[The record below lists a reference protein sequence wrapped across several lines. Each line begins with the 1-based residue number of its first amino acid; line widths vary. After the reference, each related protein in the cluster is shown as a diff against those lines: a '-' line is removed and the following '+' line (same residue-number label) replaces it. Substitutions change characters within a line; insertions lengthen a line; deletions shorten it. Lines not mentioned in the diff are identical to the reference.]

1 MVAPS
6 LSLIKSPDVWLQ
18 SYLLDIVKWGLGKQ
32 GATMYVPSR
41 LLRASAQSGLGFVMD
56 QAHGCGCCGCRVR
69 VFTRSPPF
77 IDDMPLF
84 QADVVVAELVDL
96 FGIVG
101 DEQKGHALSAQLA
114 DLRETLFLKGLVA
127 DGENLVGQDDVWL
140 QMDGDRKAQA
150 HLHA

>member
-1 MVAPS
+1 MADTRES
-6 LSLIKSPDVWLQ
+6 GFLLGLIV
-18 SYLLDIVKWGLGKQ
+18 
-32 GATMYVPSR
+32 
-41 LLRASAQSGLGFVMD
+41 D
-56 QAHGCGCCGCRVR
+56 QPHGGGRCWCCLC
-69 VFTRSPPF
+69 VFTCSPPF

-96 FGIVG
+96 LGIVG

-114 DLRETLFLKGLVA
+114 DLREALFLKGLVA

>member
-1 MVAPS
+1 MHLMIYVDQLHARRGRRGRPS
-6 LSLIKSPDVWLQ
+6 ALMCSS
-18 SYLLDIVKWGLGKQ
+18 
-32 GATMYVPSR
+32 
-41 LLRASAQSGLGFVMD
+41 
-56 QAHGCGCCGCRVR
+56 
-69 VFTRSPPF
+69 PF

-96 FGIVG
+96 LGIVG
-101 DEQKGHALSAQLA
+101 DEQKGHTLSAQLA
-114 DLRETLFLKGLVA
+114 DLREALFLKGLVA